1 MDENKKDMLE
11 EELEAVTPDN
21 ASAIDEDLIE
31 NTAEA
36 EEAVDEA
43 IEEVADDADK
53 AEDAAEEITE
63 EAEKPAKKKF
73 FLQTPVIIAL
83 CLVVAA
89 LLGYF
94 TYVAF
99 FLREPEG
106 VTWTA
111 EIDGLTYYIDFNSD
125 NTFKAYVGS
134 VEVDGTYSKAKD
146 QPKPNYTGATV
157 DETLRVSTITLDYQ
171 IAYFYPN
178 YAAEYEITGSRIL
191 GNQVCQAL
199 QGSISLEKGIPDC
212 VDGTN
217 QATLHYL
224 QGKGDMD
231 VLALGCFGLAG
242 GKVFSDGIV
251 EFLLFRGKLVGY
263 GLGVALLVQRFSLP
277 VLHVLLQ
284 APDKVLVDAALAD
297 LLDAGCR
304 QVWRGEDILVQQ
316 LHQALEGVST
326 PTVWSC
332 SQKKDVLTLFGKRE
346 CSFVATGQIA
356 L

>member
-1 MDENKKDMLE
+1 MDEKNKDMLE

-31 NTAEA
+31 NTA

-73 FLQTPVIIAL
+73 FLQKPVIIAL

-157 DETLRVSTITLDYQ
+157 DETARVSTITLDYQ

-191 GNQVCQAL
+191 GNQVFH
-199 QGSISLEKGIPDC
+199 GSYGEGYDFTLEQSKRQIPELEVSADFTPDENLLGTW
-212 VDGTN
+212 VFNYEGADIYSVTFNNDGTMCIKKFEEGTTYN
-217 QATLHYL
+217 GTYTI
-224 QGKGDMD
+224 
-231 VLALGCFGLAG
+231 
-242 GKVFSDGIV
+242 SDGQINFTYYV
-251 EFLLFRGKLVGY
+251 TENTVI
-263 GLGVALLVQRFSLP
+263 P
-277 VLHVLLQ
+277 
-284 APDKVLVDAALAD
+284 
-297 LLDAGCR
+297 LDYSIDG
-304 QVWRGEDILVQQ
+304 DILSCMGVNFVR
-316 LHQALEGVST
+316 EGSNAT
-326 PTVWSC
+326 PD
-332 SQKKDVLTLFGKRE
+332 QP
-346 CSFVATGQIA
+346 FVMTDEEAAAAQ
-356 L
+356 